1 VTCLQIHLLRIRE
14 SRYDCGMG
22 KRHRNQRQHDGPG
35 TRARLEQLLAKG
47 DTRAAVEAAKLLVR
61 EEPGTTS
68 ESLVVRA
75 YAERIKALIA
85 EGLGRE
91 AAALAS
97 IVRERFPAHLSSWTS
112 LLDDARFAAGDFDWI
127 LTELRDASEERRA
140 AVEERL
146 LPWIA
151 DPVAI
156 ARSAALDPADPLARE
171 ARIVAEL
178 FETVTSRIAS
188 PEEMATL
195 GDIRRRSPFAPWKLL
210 VRAIDA
216 FHRNDDDRVSA
227 NVAAIDPR
235 SSAARAGAVLTELT
249 GGRPKGQR
257 SFAAE
262 RLIDR
267 ISGGRATIA
276 AQIRSIETASNNDD
290 RRRVREEMRSL
301 ARSFDTLSPYAREQ
315 LRLALLPIVGIH
327 FGPEQLAGFL
337 RIGEH
342 DPAMQRYGAT
352 IIESSG
358 MPFAAGMWVEYAAGL
373 VEARELEPWQA
384 AEIYLHALS
393 VGGDDDDDPFVCMD
407 PTHGH
412 PVEEQPDTAR
422 IIEKIIAA
430 RPAPAVLDRLTPHL
444 DRLDTKELRRVLT
457 AWRKAD
463 PDAPEPLVRLLR
475 IAEKERRYDEALP
488 LIRQGDR
495 MKTID
500 PEYAR
505 LRLRLSLR
513 KAEQLLSAKKREAAA
528 ALLDE
533 LAVHPEDLGEDA
545 AAYVLALQWAAA
557 APARAAELLVQLAQR
572 GVLGEIVLAEVTGEL
587 GMQFALPA
595 SHPSAEEILEGVRR
609 GIGALQSA
617 GVMPRHSAWLI
628 ERTKSSLDRAD
639 ERQLLAIGS
648 AALVCR
654 MNEVA
659 WAATA
664 RGLELGGPMLHRM
677 LLFRA
682 EILIEIQ
689 TDRIRTLAAIKAA
702 HALAQRAHDR
712 DIVARATELEH
723 RLVFFRG
730 NERRLSQDEIT
741 AIVEHERTAAMPVR
755 REPSRTKAARKS
767 KSKPKK
773 ERGLFEP

>member
-1 VTCLQIHLLRIRE
+1 LLWILE
-14 SRYDCGMG
+14 SRYDCGVG
-22 KRHRNQRQHDGPG
+22 KRHRNQRQHDGPD
-35 TRARLEQLLAKG
+35 TRTRVEQLLAKG

-61 EEPGTTS
+61 EEPGTAS
-68 ESLVVRA
+68 EVFAVRV

-112 LLDDARFAAGDFDWI
+112 LLEEARLAAGDFDWI
-127 LTELRDASEERRA
+127 LIELRDASEERRA

-146 LPWIA
+146 LLWIV
-151 DPVAI
+151 DPAAI

-188 PEEMATL
+188 PEELATL

-210 VRAIDA
+210 LRAIDA
-216 FHRNDDDRVSA
+216 FHRNDDERVST

-235 SSAARAGAVLTELT
+235 SPAARAGAVLTELT

-276 AQIRSIETASNNDD
+276 AQIRSIDAASKSDD
-290 RRRVREEMRSL
+290 RRRVREETRALTKSL
-301 ARSFDTLSPYAREQ
+301 DTLSPYVREQ
-315 LRLALLPIVGIH
+315 LRLALLPLVGIH
-327 FGPEQLAGFL
+327 FGPEQLAGLL
-337 RIGEH
+337 RIGE
-342 DPAMQRYGAT
+342 DDAAVQRYGAT
-352 IIESSG
+352 IVEMTG
-358 MPFAAGMWVEYAAGL
+358 MPFAAGIWVAYADGL
-373 VEARELEPWQA
+373 LEGRELEPWQA

-393 VGGDDDDDPFVCMD
+393 AGGDDDDPFVCMD

-412 PVEEQPDTAR
+412 PVDEQPDTAR

-430 RPAPAVLDRLTPHL
+430 RPAAAVLDRLAPHL
-444 DRLDTKELRRVLT
+444 DRLDKKELRRVLT

-463 PDAPEPLVRLLR
+463 PDAPQPLVRLLR
-475 IAEKERRYDEALP
+475 LAEKERRYDEALP

-513 KAEQLLSAKKREAAA
+513 KAEQLLVAKKREAAD
-528 ALLDE
+528 ALLAE
-533 LAVHPEDLGEDA
+533 LAVRPEDLGEDA
-545 AAYVLALQWAAA
+545 MAYVLALQWAAA
-557 APARAAELLVQLAQR
+557 PPARAAELLAGLAQR
-572 GVLGEIVLAEVTGEL
+572 GVAGELVLAEVTGAL

-595 SHPSAEEILEGVRR
+595 SHPSAEEMLEGIGR
-609 GIGALQSA
+609 GVAMLRSV
-617 GVMPRHSAWLI
+617 GVTPRYSSWLL
-628 ERTKSSLDRAD
+628 ERTKTHLDRATPQ
-639 ERQLLAIGS
+639 QLLIIGS
-648 AALVCR
+648 TALASA
-654 MNEVA
+654 MNELA

-677 LLFRA
+677 LLLRA
-682 EILIEIQ
+682 EIRIETQ
-689 TDRIRTLAAIKAA
+689 HDRTRTLAAINAA
-702 HALAQRAHDR
+702 RALAQRAHDS
-712 DIVARATELEH
+712 DIVARAVELEH
-723 RLVFFRG
+723 GLVFFRQD
-730 NERRLSQDEIT
+730 ELRLSQDEIT
-741 AIVEHERTAAMPVR
+741 AIVEHERGAAMPVR
-755 REPSRTKAARKS
+755 RTQPRKKKARAPKPKS
-767 KSKPKK
+767 ATIPKK
-773 ERGLFEP
+773 ERGFFEP

>member
-1 VTCLQIHLLRIRE
+1 
-14 SRYDCGMG
+14 MG
-22 KRHRNQRQHDGPG
+22 KRHRNQRQRDGQS
-35 TRARLEQLLAKG
+35 TRVRLEELLAKG

-61 EEPGTTS
+61 EEPGTAS
-68 ESLVVRA
+68 EALAVRA

-91 AAALAS
+91 AAALTS
-97 IVRERFPAHLSSWTS
+97 IVRERFPAHLSPWTS
-112 LLDDARFAAGDFDWI
+112 LLDEARLAAGDFDWI
-127 LTELRDASEERRA
+127 LSELRDASEERRG

-146 LPWIA
+146 LPWIV
-151 DPVAI
+151 DPAAI

-188 PEEMATL
+188 PEEMAAL

-216 FHRNDDDRVSA
+216 FHRNDDDRIA
-227 NVAAIDPR
+227 PNVAAIDTR
-235 SSAARAGAVLTELT
+235 SPAARAGAVLTELT

-276 AQIRSIETASNNDD
+276 AQIRSIEAASKSDD
-290 RRRVREEMRSL
+290 RRRVREEMRAL

-327 FGPEQLAGFL
+327 FGPEQVAALL

-342 DPAMQRYGAT
+342 DPAMERYGAT
-352 IIESSG
+352 IMEVTG
-358 MPFAAGMWVEYAAGL
+358 VPFAAGIWMAYADGRL
-373 VEARELEPWQA
+373 EARELEPWQA

-393 VGGDDDDDPFVCMD
+393 AGGDDDDPFVCMD

-412 PVEEQPDTAR
+412 PVDEQPDIAR

-444 DRLDTKELRRVLT
+444 DRLDKKELRRVLT

-475 IAEKERRYDEALP
+475 LAEKERRYDEALP

-495 MKTID
+495 MQTID

-513 KAEQLLSAKKREAAA
+513 KAEQLLAAKKREAAA
-528 ALLDE
+528 VFLAE
-533 LAVHPEDLGEDA
+533 LAARPADLGEYA
-545 AAYVLALQWAAA
+545 VTYVLALQWAAA
-557 APARAAELLVQLAQR
+557 PPAAAAELLAQLAQR
-572 GVLGEIVLAEVTGEL
+572 GVVGELVLAEVTGTL

-595 SHPSAEEILEGVRR
+595 SHPSPEELLEGARR
-609 GIGALQSA
+609 GVAALHSV
-617 GVMPRHSAWLI
+617 GVTPRHSAWLL
-628 ERTKSSLDRAD
+628 ERTKPYLDRAD
-639 ERQLLAIGS
+639 ERQLLVIGS
-648 AALVCR
+648 VALVCGTIDL
-654 MNEVA
+654 A

-664 RGLELGGPMLHRM
+664 RGLELGGPLLHRV
-677 LLFRA
+677 LLLRV
-682 EILIEIQ
+682 EILIATQAE
-689 TDRIRTLAAIKAA
+689 RRRTLAAIRAA
-702 HALAQRAHDR
+702 RTLAQRAHATDV
-712 DIVARATELEH
+712 VAHTTELEH
-723 RLVFFRG
+723 DFMLFDGPRP
-730 NERRLSQDEIT
+730 NLSQDEIT
-741 AIVEHERTAAMPVR
+741 AVVEHERTAAMPAR
-755 REPSRTKAARKS
+755 PTPPRKKKARGPKRKS
-767 KSKPKK
+767 ASNPQK

>member
-1 VTCLQIHLLRIRE
+1 
-14 SRYDCGMG
+14 MG
-22 KRHRNQRQHDGPG
+22 KRHRNQGQRDGQSA
-35 TRARLEQLLAKG
+35 RIRLEQLLAKG

-61 EEPGTTS
+61 EEPGTAS
-68 ESLVVRA
+68 EALAVRA

-97 IVRERFPAHLSSWTS
+97 IVRERFPAHLSPWIS
-112 LLDDARFAAGDFDWI
+112 LLDEARFAAGEFDWM
-127 LTELRDASEERRA
+127 LSELRDASEERRA

-151 DPVAI
+151 DPAAI

-216 FHRNDDDRVSA
+216 FHHNDDDRVST
-227 NVAAIDPR
+227 NVAAIDTR
-235 SSAARAGAVLTELT
+235 SPGARAGAVLTELT
-249 GGRPKGQR
+249 GGRAKGQR

-276 AQIRSIETASNNDD
+276 AQIRSIEAASKSDD

-315 LRLALLPIVGIH
+315 LRLALLPVLGIH
-327 FGPEQLAGFL
+327 FGPEQIASLF

-342 DPAMQRYGAT
+342 DPAMERYGALIMELT
-352 IIESSG
+352 G
-358 MPFAAGMWVEYAAGL
+358 MPFATGIWVAYADGL
-373 VEARELEPWQA
+373 LDGGELGAWQA

-393 VGGDDDDDPFVCMD
+393 VGGDDDDPFVCTD

-412 PVEEQPDTAR
+412 PVDEVPDTAR

-430 RPAPAVLDRLTPHL
+430 RPAPAVLDQLAPHL
-444 DRLDTKELRRVLT
+444 DRLDKKELRRVLT

-475 IAEKERRYDEALP
+475 IAEQERRYDEALP

-495 MKTID
+495 MKSID

-513 KAEQLLSAKKREAAA
+513 KVEQLLGAKKREAAA
-528 ALLDE
+528 ALLTE
-533 LAVHPEDLGEDA
+533 LAARPEDLGEDA
-545 AAYVLALQWAAA
+545 ATYVLALQWTA
-557 APARAAELLVQLAQR
+557 APPAAAAELLAGLAQR
-572 GVLGEIVLAEVTGEL
+572 GVVGELILAEVTGAL

-595 SHPSAEEILEGVRR
+595 SHPSAEEMLEGVRR
-609 GIGALQSA
+609 GIKALQSV
-617 GVMPRHSAWLI
+617 GVTLGHSAWLL
-628 ERTKSSLDRAD
+628 ERTKPYLDRAD
-639 ERQLLAIGS
+639 ERQLLAVGS

-654 MNEVA
+654 MNELA

-664 RGLELGGPMLHRM
+664 SGLELGGPTLHRM
-677 LLFRA
+677 LLLRA
-682 EILIEIQ
+682 EILIETQ
-689 TDRIRTLAAIKAA
+689 ADRIRTLSVIKAA
-702 HALAQRAHDR
+702 HALAQRAHDS

-723 RLVFFRG
+723 GLIFYRR
-730 NERRLSQDEIT
+730 NEQRLSQDEIT
-741 AIVEHERTAAMPVR
+741 AIVEHERSAAMPVR
-755 REPSRTKAARKS
+755 REPPRTKAARKS
-767 KSKPKK
+767 RSKPKK

>member
-1 VTCLQIHLLRIRE
+1 
-14 SRYDCGMG
+14 MG
-22 KRHRNQRQHDGPG
+22 KRHRNQRQDGGPG

-61 EEPGTTS
+61 EEPGTAS
-68 ESLVVRA
+68 EALAVHA

-97 IVRERFPAHLSSWTS
+97 IVRERFPAQLSPWTP

-146 LPWIA
+146 LPWIVEPA
-151 DPVAI
+151 AI
-156 ARSAALDPADPLARE
+156 ARSAALDAADPLARE
-171 ARIVAEL
+171 ARIIAEL

-216 FHRNDDDRVSA
+216 FHRNDDDRVST
-227 NVAAIDPR
+227 NVAAIDSR
-235 SSAARAGAVLTELT
+235 SPAARAGAVLTELT
-249 GGRPKGQR
+249 GGAPKGQR

-276 AQIRSIETASNNDD
+276 AQLRSIDAASKSDD
-290 RRRVREEMRSL
+290 RRRVREEMRAL

-315 LRLALLPIVGIH
+315 LRLALLPILGVQ
-327 FGPEQLAGFL
+327 FAPEQVASLF
-337 RIGEH
+337 RIDER
-342 DPAMQRYGAT
+342 DPAMERYGAL
-352 IIESSG
+352 IMELIEPG
-358 MPFAAGMWVEYAAGL
+358 LAAGIWVAYADGL
-373 VEARELEPWQA
+373 VAARNLEPWQA

-393 VGGDDDDDPFVCMD
+393 VGGDDEGDPFGCMD

-412 PVEEQPDTAR
+412 PVAEVPDTAL
-422 IIEKIIAA
+422 ILEKIIAA
-430 RPAPAVLDRLTPHL
+430 RPAPAVLDRLAPHL
-444 DRLDTKELRRVLT
+444 DQLDKKELRRVLT

-463 PDAPEPLVRLLR
+463 PDAPGPLVRLLR
-475 IAEKERRYDEALP
+475 IAENDRHYDGVLP

-505 LRLRLSLR
+505 LRLRLLLR
-513 KAEQLLSAKKREAAA
+513 NAEQLLRARKREAAA
-528 ALLDE
+528 ALLAE
-533 LAVHPEDLGEDA
+533 LAARPEDLGEDVA
-545 AAYVLALQWAAA
+545 TYVLALQWAAA
-557 APARAAELLVQLAQR
+557 PPAAAAELLAQLAQR
-572 GVLGEIVLAEVTGEL
+572 GVPGELALAEVTGEL
-587 GMQFALPA
+587 EMQFALPA
-595 SHPSAEEILEGVRR
+595 SHPTAEEMLEGMRR
-609 GIGALQSA
+609 GIVALQSV
-617 GVMPRHSAWLI
+617 GVIPRHADWLL
-628 ERTKSSLDRAD
+628 ERTKPHLDRAD
-639 ERQLLAIGS
+639 ERQLLAIAS
-648 AALVCR
+648 VALVSR
-654 MNEVA
+654 MMELA

-664 RGLELGGPMLHRM
+664 RGLELGGRLLHRT

-682 EILIEIQ
+682 ELLLMAQ
-689 TDRIRTLAAIKAA
+689 ADRKRTLAAIRAA
-702 HALAQRAHDR
+702 RTLAHRAHDT
-712 DIVARATELEH
+712 DIVAHATELEH
-723 RLVFFRG
+723 DFMLFGGARP
-730 NERRLSQDEIT
+730 NLSQDEIT
-741 AIVEHERTAAMPVR
+741 AIVEHERTAAMPAR
-755 REPSRTKAARKS
+755 QTQPRKKAARK
-767 KSKPKK
+767 KKPKPQK
-773 ERGLFEP
+773 DRGLFEP

>member
-1 VTCLQIHLLRIRE
+1 
-14 SRYDCGMG
+14 MG
-22 KRHRNQRQHDGPG
+22 KRHRNQRQNDGPG

-47 DTRAAVEAAKLLVR
+47 DTRAAVEAGKLLVR
-61 EEPGTTS
+61 EAPGTAS
-68 ESLVVRA
+68 EALAVRA

-91 AAALAS
+91 AASLAS
-97 IVRERFPAHLSSWTS
+97 ILRERFPAHLSPLTS
-112 LLDDARFAAGDFDWI
+112 LLDDARLAAGDFDWI

-146 LPWIA
+146 LPWIV
-151 DPVAI
+151 DPAAI
-156 ARSAALDPADPLARE
+156 ARSSTLDPADPLARE

-178 FETVTSRIAS
+178 FETVTSRNAS
-188 PEEMATL
+188 PEELTAL

-216 FHRNDDDRVSA
+216 FHGHDDDRVSA
-227 NVAAIDPR
+227 NVAAIGPR
-235 SSAARAGAVLTELT
+235 SPAARAGAILTELT
-249 GGRPKGQR
+249 GGQPKGRR

-276 AQIRSIETASNNDD
+276 AQIRSIEAASKSDD

-301 ARSFDTLSPYAREQ
+301 SRSFDTLSPYAREQ
-315 LRLALLPIVGIH
+315 LRLALLPLVGIY
-327 FGPEQLAGFL
+327 FEPEQLAGLL
-337 RIGEH
+337 RIGES
-342 DPAMQRYGAT
+342 DAAMQRYGAT
-352 IIESSG
+352 LVEVTG
-358 MPFAAGMWVEYAAGL
+358 MPFAAALWVAYADGL
-373 VEARELEPWQA
+373 LEMRELEPWQA

-393 VGGDDDDDPFVCMD
+393 AGGDADDPFACMD

-412 PVEEQPDTAR
+412 PVVEASDTAH

-430 RPAPAVLDRLTPHL
+430 RPGSAVLDRLAPHL
-444 DRLDTKELRRVLT
+444 DRLDKKELRRVLT

-495 MKTID
+495 MKTLD

-513 KAEQLLSAKKREAAA
+513 KAEQLLASKKREAAS
-528 ALLDE
+528 ALLAE
-533 LAVHPEDLGEDA
+533 LAARPEDLGEDV

-557 APARAAELLVQLAQR
+557 PPAAAAELLVQLSQR
-572 GVLGEIVLAEVTGEL
+572 GVPGELVLAEVTGTL

-595 SHPSAEEILEGVRR
+595 SHPPAEELLEGVRR
-609 GIGALQSA
+609 GVAALHSV
-617 GVMPRHSAWLI
+617 GVTPRHSAWLV
-628 ERTKSSLDRAD
+628 ERTRPWLDRAD
-639 ERQLLAIGS
+639 ERQLLAIAG
-648 AALVCR
+648 
-654 MNEVA
+654 VA
-659 WAATA
+659 TVSGTIDLAWTATA
-664 RGLELGGPMLHRM
+664 RGLELGGPRLHRTLM
-677 LLFRA
+677 IRA
-682 EILIEIQ
+682 ELLLAMEA
-689 TDRIRTLAAIKAA
+689 DRRRTLAAIRAA
-702 HALAQRAHDR
+702 STLAQRAHDPEV
-712 DIVARATELEH
+712 VANAMEMEH
-723 RLVFFRG
+723 QFMVFGTARP
-730 NERRLSQDEIT
+730 NLSQDEIV
-741 AIVEHERTAAMPVR
+741 AVVEHERTAAMPVR
-755 REPSRTKAARKS
+755 SEAPRRKAARKT

-773 ERGLFEP
+773 ERGLFDS